1 MLGAIAIVPSA
12 PVLVPELAGAA
23 AAEVADLS
31 AAVLEAA
38 ALLPP
43 RWIVI
48 GTGRADDVLGPDGSN
63 SVGTFA
69 GFGVDVRVRLSP
81 RADQSGELPLCALM
95 AAWVRGQAQPG
106 ASAQVRVY
114 RNDQEA
120 DAALA
125 LGRQLRAEIDRST
138 DPIGVL
144 VVADG
149 ANTLAPNAPGGYQ
162 PEDAGRPIGPRR
174 CAGRRRCRRLGPAAP
189 ADPGAGGVSGAGGPG
204 RARTTYRQGALPW
217 SALRGGLLRGCL
229 AAVRPLAIIGPTGT
243 GKSQLALDVAERLG
257 SSGISAEIVNADAM
271 QLYRGMDIGTAKLS
285 VADRRGIP
293 HHQLD
298 VLDVTETAT
307 VARYQCA
314 AADDVEAIAARGA
327 VPIVVGGSMLYVQSL
342 LDDWSFPAT
351 DPAVRVRWEQRLAE
365 VGVGQL
371 HAELASRDPAA
382 AAAILPTDARRTVRA
397 LEVVELTGQPF
408 AASAPRIGAPRWD
421 TSIIGLDCETTI
433 LDERLARRTDEMFD
447 RGLVEEVRAL
457 LRVGLRDG
465 VTASRALGYAQV
477 IAALDAGGDAAMLTD
492 ARQQTYFGTRR
503 YVRRQRSWFRRDHR
517 IHWLDAGAAGA
528 PAGVADQ
535 AVHAWRHVS

>member
-1 MLGAIAIVPSA
+1 M
-12 PVLVPELAGAA
+12 
-23 AAEVADLS
+23 
-31 AAVLEAA
+31 
-38 ALLPP
+38 
-43 RWIVI
+43 
-48 GTGRADDVLGPDGSN
+48 
-63 SVGTFA
+63 
-69 GFGVDVRVRLSP
+69 
-81 RADQSGELPLCALM
+81 
-95 AAWVRGQAQPG
+95 
-106 ASAQVRVY
+106 
-114 RNDQEA
+114 
-120 DAALA
+120 
-125 LGRQLRAEIDRST
+125 
-138 DPIGVL
+138 
-144 VVADG
+144 
-149 ANTLAPNAPGGYQ
+149 
-162 PEDAGRPIGPRR
+162 
-174 CAGRRRCRRLGPAAP
+174 
-189 ADPGAGGVSGAGGPG
+189 
-204 RARTTYRQGALPW
+204 
-217 SALRGGLLRGCL
+217 
-229 AAVRPLAIIGPTGT
+229 RPLAIIGPTGT

-365 VGVGQL
+365 VGVSQL